1 MSRLKTSAIAKF
13 LAWLVIAVSGLSLVG
28 SALLIY
34 GLQEEGFYSRDIT
47 EIREEAYDRYNDRY
61 SARVLAYLGEEDG
74 DSNEFYF
81 KNKNFNILWIFLIFP
96 SFLFLMING

>member
-47 EIREEAYDRYNDRY
+47 EIREEAYDRYNDR
-61 SARVLAYLGEEDG
+61 
-74 DSNEFYF
+74 
-81 KNKNFNILWIFLIFP
+81 
-96 SFLFLMING
+96 